1 MHMTVVSDITR
12 KILIRAYMLTQKPI
26 ILITD
31 PYLTHCSFQH
41 CRFSVIRIQ
50 YRVIVA
56 VIFKGVFIRY
66 TQKIF
71 IIASCK
77 AARWK
82 RLPFGLVIGLEGVLA
97 CPADIIFIPEIRLV
111 DCRYYLLGFFV
122 QGIEAC
128 KYIFF

>member
-1 MHMTVVSDITR
+1 
-12 KILIRAYMLTQKPI
+12 MLTQKPI

-31 PYLTHCSFQH
+31 PYLTHCSFEH

-56 VIFKGVFIRY
+56 VIFKVVIIWY

-71 IIASCK
+71 IITSRK

-82 RLPFGLVIGLEGVLA
+82 RLHFWLVVGLEGILP
-97 CPADIIFIPEIRLV
+97 CPADIIFIPEIRLI
-111 DCRYYLLGFFV
+111 DCRYYSELPKKLTLNKLALIG
-122 QGIEAC
+122 EAE
-128 KYIFF
+128 KSP